1 MCANNIKLTI
11 EQVRDNI
18 YKINPNILIISNEYI
33 NANEKLVY
41 VGETIE
47 AIDINFCPMCGRDLR
62 KPIGTK

>member
-1 MCANNIKLTI
+1 MGKYCEGNTKFIFKYGNNGDGL
-11 EQVRDNI
+11 
-18 YKINPNILIISNEYI
+18 YI

-47 AIDINFCPMCGRDLR
+47 AIDINFCPMCGRELR